1 MEAAGED
8 GVGGE
13 GGFVGAVEGRLK
25 VDAEGPARLPPLVC
39 SGAVPF
45 SILHG
50 VTPLVVLAGLV
61 VFAAIS
67 FFFALA
73 ETALFSL
80 SKWQLRQLAERRPES
95 GLVLQ
100 KLLSEPDDLLATI
113 VLGNTLANAALVAAS
128 LWLALGEGWNM
139 FASAGVTFLITLLG
153 CEIAPKTLAVR
164 APERFASA
172 LAGSLLLVQQ
182 LSRPVRRVM
191 QRLNEIL
198 LGLLAKT
205 SIKPLP
211 GMTDDEY
218 EELVELAFQQGTL
231 AAGEREII
239 LQIVGLDR
247 RTAKDV
253 MQPRSRMATVSDEAS
268 IEEMA
273 VQARKLRRRYL
284 PIYDRAND
292 NVVGILNARLLLLDP
307 NTDMIDLIEI
317 PASVPETMNL
327 LQLLQA
333 LQRQRR
339 GVALVLDEYG
349 GTAGIV
355 SMEDI
360 LAEVVGRFRAEQT
373 VQGFVMERIGP
384 GRWRVNGAMRIDDF
398 HREHPDIGEVEHVDT
413 MGGLLMRQ
421 IEAVPKA
428 GESAVFRGLKLTA
441 TSVDERR
448 VRELLVEQAGKG

>member
-1 MEAAGED
+1 M
-8 GVGGE
+8 
-13 GGFVGAVEGRLK
+13 
-25 VDAEGPARLPPLVC
+25 
-39 SGAVPF
+39 
-45 SILHG
+45 
-50 VTPLVVLAGLV
+50 AGLV
-61 VFAAIS
+61 IFAAIS

-95 GLVLQ
+95 GVVLQ

-113 VLGNTLANAALVAAS
+113 VLGNTLANAALVASA

-139 FASAGVTFLITLLG
+139 FAAAGVTFLLTLLG
-153 CEIAPKTLAVR
+153 CEVAPKTLAVR

-182 LSRPVRRVM
+182 LSRPFRRVM
-191 QRLNEIL
+191 QRLNEQL
-198 LGLLAKT
+198 LRLLAR
-205 SIKPLP
+205 SNIKPLP

-218 EELVELAFQQGTL
+218 QELVELAYQQGTL

-239 LQIVGLDR
+239 LQIVSLDR

-253 MQPRSRMATVSDEAS
+253 MQPRSRMATIPDDAS
-268 IEEMA
+268 MEEMTA
-273 VQARKLRRRYL
+273 QARKMKRRYL
-284 PIYDRAND
+284 PLYDRAND
-292 NVVGILNARLLLLDP
+292 NVVGILKVRQLLLDP
-307 NTDMIDLIEI
+307 NSDLLDLLEI
-317 PASVPETMNL
+317 PASVPESMNL
-327 LQLLQA
+327 LQLLQS

-339 GVALVLDEYG
+339 GVAVVLDEYG

-360 LAEVVGRFRAEQT
+360 LGEVVGKFRAEQT
-373 VQGFVMERIGP
+373 VQGFVMERLGP

-398 HREHPDIGEVEHVDT
+398 QREHPAIGDVADVDT

-421 IEAVPKA
+421 IEAVPQA

-448 VRELLVEQAGKG
+448 VRELLVEQAGRS

>member
-1 MEAAGED
+1 M
-8 GVGGE
+8 
-13 GGFVGAVEGRLK
+13 
-25 VDAEGPARLPPLVC
+25 
-39 SGAVPF
+39 PF

-139 FASAGVTFLITLLG
+139 FAAAGVTFLITLLG

-198 LGLLAKT
+198 LGLLART

-327 LQLLQA
+327 LRLLQA

>member
-1 MEAAGED
+1 M
-8 GVGGE
+8 
-13 GGFVGAVEGRLK
+13 
-25 VDAEGPARLPPLVC
+25 
-39 SGAVPF
+39 
-45 SILHG
+45 
-50 VTPLVVLAGLV
+50 
-61 VFAAIS
+61 VFAAVS

-95 GLVLQ
+95 GIVLQ
-100 KLLSEPDDLLATI
+100 KLLAEPDDLLATI
-113 VLGNTLANAALVAAS
+113 VLGNTLANAALVASA

-139 FASAGVTFLITLLG
+139 FAAAGITFLLTLLG

-172 LAGSLLLVQQ
+172 LAGSLLLVQRV
-182 LSRPVRRVM
+182 SRPVRRVM
-191 QRLNEIL
+191 QRLNEQL
-198 LGLLAKT
+198 LRLLAR
-205 SIKPLP
+205 SNIKPLP

-218 EELVELAFQQGTL
+218 QELVELAYQQGTL

-239 LQIVGLDR
+239 LQIVSLDR

-253 MQPRSRMATVSDEAS
+253 MQPRSRMATIADDATM
-268 IEEMA
+268 EEMVA
-273 VQARKLRRRYL
+273 QARKLKRRYL
-284 PIYDRAND
+284 PLYDRAND
-292 NVVGILNARLLLLDP
+292 NVVGILRVRQLLLDP
-307 NTDMIDLIEI
+307 NSDPLDLIEI
-317 PASVPETMNL
+317 PASVPESMNL
-327 LQLLQA
+327 LQLLQS

-339 GVALVLDEYG
+339 GVAVVLDEYG

-360 LAEVVGRFRAEQT
+360 LGEVVGKFRAEQT
-373 VQGFVMERIGP
+373 VQGFVMERLGP

-398 HREHPDIGEVEHVDT
+398 RREHQAVGDVADVDT

-421 IEAVPKA
+421 LEVVPQA

-448 VRELLVEQAGKG
+448 VRELLVEQVGRS

>member
-1 MEAAGED
+1 M
-8 GVGGE
+8 
-13 GGFVGAVEGRLK
+13 
-25 VDAEGPARLPPLVC
+25 
-39 SGAVPF
+39 
-45 SILHG
+45 
-50 VTPLVVLAGLV
+50 AGLV
-61 VFAAIS
+61 AFAAIS

-139 FASAGVTFLITLLG
+139 FAAAGVTFLITLLG

-172 LAGSLLLVQQ
+172 LAGSLLLVQH

-198 LGLLAKT
+198 LGLLART

-273 VQARKLRRRYL
+273 VQARKLKRRYL

-292 NVVGILNARLLLLDP
+292 NVVGILNARRLLLDP
-307 NTDMIDLIEI
+307 NADMIDLVEI
-317 PASVPETMNL
+317 PASVPESMNL
-327 LQLLQA
+327 LRLLQA

-373 VQGFVMERIGP
+373 VQGFVMERTGP

-398 HREHPDIGEVEHVDT
+398 HREHPAIGEVEGVDT
-413 MGGLLMRQ
+413 MGGLLVRQ
-421 IEAVPKA
+421 LEAVPKA
-428 GESAVFRGLKLTA
+428 GEWAVFRGLKFTA
-441 TSVDERR
+441 TAVDERR

>member
-1 MEAAGED
+1 MP
-8 GVGGE
+8 V
-13 GGFVGAVEGRLK
+13 
-25 VDAEGPARLPPLVC
+25 
-39 SGAVPF
+39 
-45 SILHG
+45 SILCD

-139 FASAGVTFLITLLG
+139 FAAAGVTFLITLLG

-191 QRLNEIL
+191 QRLNENL
-198 LGLLAKT
+198 LGLLART

-218 EELVELAFQQGTL
+218 QELVELAFQQGTL

-268 IEEMA
+268 LEEMA
-273 VQARKLRRRYL
+273 AQARKLRRRYL

-292 NVVGILNARLLLLDP
+292 NVVGILNARRLLLDP
-307 NTDMIDLIEI
+307 NTDMIDLVEI

-398 HREHPDIGEVEHVDT
+398 HREHPGIGEVEDVDT

-448 VRELLVEQAGKG
+448 VRELLVEPAGKG